1 MEDVTRKLLEECSQG
16 CKMAVGSINQVFPHV
31 SDEKL
36 ENVMRGYKNKHEQI
50 GKEVDEILKAEGAQ
64 GKAPGAAA
72 TACSGITTDVKMKMN
87 DDNSKISQLMMDG
100 CNMGIQNI
108 SGAMNQ
114 YENASG
120 ESMQLARKLVHT
132 EESFMKEL
140 KEFL

>member
-16 CKMAVGSINQVFPHV
+16 CKMAVSSINQVFPHV
-31 SDEKL
+31 RDEKL

-50 GKEVDEILKAEGAQ
+50 GKEVDEILKSEGEP
-64 GKAPGAAA
+64 GKEPGAAA
-72 TACSGITTDVKMKMN
+72 TAFSWITTEVKMKMN
-87 DDNSKISQLMMDG
+87 DDNSKISELMMDG
-100 CNMGIQNI
+100 CNMGIQSI

-120 ESMQLARKLVHT
+120 ESMQLARRLVDT